1 MINDPQVVQ
10 LFSQPLAINQVDP
23 DKFKTIKD
31 AASDTFIERE
41 NAGHNNGSMSETR
54 WLESRPEVRTIVE
67 QHLSAYVFGVL
78 AIDDTKHYL
87 QHTSS
92 WVNKHVPGDLG
103 AGHAHSN
110 AMFSG
115 VLYFKVP
122 PDSGAIVFHLPNM
135 FPTFCTQTL
144 YPEVREYNEYNM
156 REAVIYPKDGMILCF
171 PSHLPHSIN
180 ENLSKEDRYSMAFNY
195 ILRGEYGERDH
206 YLKL

>member
-10 LFSQPLAINQVDP
+10 LFSHPLAINQVNP

-41 NAGHNNGSMSETR
+41 NAGHNNGSMSETK

-78 AIDDTKHYL
+78 AIDETKHYL

-103 AGHAHSN
+103 AGHSHSN

-122 PDSGAIVFHLPNM
+122 HNSGAIIFHLPAM
-135 FPTFCTQTL
+135 FPTFCIA
-144 YPEVREYNEYNM
+144 N
-156 REAVIYPKDGMILCF
+156 
-171 PSHLPHSIN
+171 
-180 ENLSKEDRYSMAFNY
+180 
-195 ILRGEYGERDH
+195 
-206 YLKL
+206 

>member
-10 LFSQPLAINQVDP
+10 LFSQPLAINQIAT
-23 DKFKTIKD
+23 DKFDKISN
-31 AASDTFIERE
+31 AASDTIMDSV
-41 NAGHNNGSMSETR
+41 NAGHNNGQMSDTQ
-54 WLESRPEVRTIVE
+54 WLLTQPEVKTIVE

-78 AIDDTKHYL
+78 AIDEKKHYL

-92 WVNKHVPGDLG
+92 WVNKHVPGDN
-103 AGHAHSN
+103 AQGHSHSN

-122 PDSGAIVFHLPNM
+122 PNSGSIIFHLPAL

-156 REAVIYPKDGMILCF
+156 REATINPVTGMILCF
-171 PSHLPHSIN
+171 PSHLPHSVA
-180 ENLSKEDRYSMAFNY
+180 ENLSNEDRYSMAFNY
-195 ILRGEYGERDH
+195 ILRGEYGEKDH